1 MIKISIIIP
10 YHNES
15 EDVIK
20 PLLKS
25 INEQKKNIDFNDI
38 EILFINNCD
47 NPLYVIYL
55 MNNF

>member
-1 MIKISIIIP
+1 MVKEDIKSMIKISIIIP

-25 INEQKKNIDFNDI
+25 IKEQKK
-38 EILFINNCD
+38 ILISMILRF
-47 NPLYVIYL
+47 YL
-55 MNNF
+55 

>member
-1 MIKISIIIP
+1 MVKEDIKSRIKISIIIP

-25 INEQKKNIDFNDI
+25 INEQKKNIDFI
-38 EILFINNCD
+38 KEAFSKKKG
-47 NPLYVIYL
+47 
-55 MNNF
+55 

>member
-1 MIKISIIIP
+1 MVKEDIKSMIKISIIIP

-25 INEQKKNIDFNDI
+25 INEQKNIDFNDI
-38 EILFINNCD
+38 EIFF
-47 NPLYVIYL
+47 YK
-55 MNNF
+55 

>member
-1 MIKISIIIP
+1 MVKEDIKSMIKISIIIP

-25 INEQKKNIDFNDI
+25 INEQKK
-38 EILFINNCD
+38 ILISMILRF
-47 NPLYVIYL
+47 YL
-55 MNNF
+55 

>member
-1 MIKISIIIP
+1 MVKEDIKSMIKISIIIP

-25 INEQKKNIDFNDI
+25 INEQKNIDFI
-38 EILFINNCD
+38 KEAFSKKKG
-47 NPLYVIYL
+47 
-55 MNNF
+55 

>member
-1 MIKISIIIP
+1 MVKEDIKSMIKISIIIP

-25 INEQKKNIDFNDI
+25 INEQKKYWFQWYWDF
-38 EILFINNCD
+38 F
-47 NPLYVIYL
+47 YK
-55 MNNF
+55 